1 MFGKEKTKAK
11 LIANLQQTYTELSKA
26 HGISPGDFP
35 DVRKMQEM
43 LKDTDFS
50 KFQSLRESYLKKVRE
65 ASKRQNFDLITV
77 GGCHAGQRNSRI
89 DETYSKGGSTSRGK
103 TEDWGTNKGGMELGD
118 HMFYKT

>member
-1 MFGKEKTKAK
+1 MPTMFGKEKTKAK

-50 KFQSLRESYLKKVRE
+50 KFQSLRESYLKKVNNNYYWLILTLKKVDVMLGKEIPELMKLIQKEE
-65 ASKRQNFDLITV
+65 AQAVAKQ
-77 GGCHAGQRNSRI
+77 
-89 DETYSKGGSTSRGK
+89 K
-103 TEDWGTNKGGMELGD
+103 TEAPIKGVWDINNMVE
-118 HMFYKT
+118 